1 MDEAFVPLSEMMR
14 DMGSPPAD
22 LVDEDAGVHTYV
34 TRFELES
41 PVELD
46 VGFDESGRVFIG
58 SNPPLYV
65 VDTSYRPVYHRIRFA
80 AERSE
85 VSDDH

>member
-1 MDEAFVPLSEMMR
+1 MDESFVPLSVMIR

-46 VGFDESGRVFIG
+46 IGVDENGRVVIG
-58 SNPPLYV
+58 SIPPLYV
-65 VDTSYRPVYHRIRFA
+65 VDTSYRPAYHRIRFT
-80 AERSE
+80 AERTE